1 MLFLFF
7 AKRRWGSV
15 QQLQAKPRR
24 GSNRVALSYRLIES
38 SLSRLLMLEL
48 IYLTAPLFETE
59 RTEVLDLRFQIVQR
73 N

>member
-1 MLFLFF
+1 
-7 AKRRWGSV
+7 
-15 QQLQAKPRR
+15 
-24 GSNRVALSYRLIES
+24 
-38 SLSRLLMLEL
+38 MLEL